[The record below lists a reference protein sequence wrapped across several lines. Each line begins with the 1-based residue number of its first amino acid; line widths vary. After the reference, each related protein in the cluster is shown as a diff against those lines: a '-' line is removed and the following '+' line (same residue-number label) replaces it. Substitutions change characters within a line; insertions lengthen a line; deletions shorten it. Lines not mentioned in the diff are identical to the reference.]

1 MVTSNPTI
9 DPVEPQD
16 HNAVHA
22 GASSG
27 SGAIPPWT
35 EGELPDPK
43 PLRWRNW
50 ASFLG
55 PGIVMMG
62 IQIGGGEWLLGPAV
76 TAKYGGGLMWI
87 ATVAIVL
94 QVFYN
99 MECGRYALYC
109 GEPVFTGF
117 MRCKPFPGFWVG
129 LMMLLN
135 ISALVPGLSTHGAA
149 MIASLILDR
158 PPTKADLGLVVP
170 LAYACLFAV
179 AFPVVMGGKV
189 YNILQWVMTAKIAIV
204 LGFCFGIGITCV
216 SAANWWNV
224 GSGFLQF
231 GNVPVAAGDGTEKL
245 ENLFAYWWA
254 NGEFPLISTA
264 SLIVI
269 GAFAG
274 YAGGG
279 GLANSTYSNFVRDK
293 GWGMGSQ
300 VGAIPSVVGGRAVT
314 LSHVGKVF
322 PINEDNLQRWRG
334 WWRYIWTDQVLVWG
348 PGCFVGMALPALLSL
363 QFASHSTITQ
373 EQMSVAQAI
382 VTADGIRN
390 SGFAPFLAKILWI
403 AALFTGL
410 MVMLPSQMSI
420 LDDFSR
426 RWTDAIWSANTR
438 VRGTWR
444 ADQVKWI
451 YYSILASY
459 VLWSFV
465 CAFLFSNA
473 PKLMTDFIA
482 NFNNLAIGI
491 TAFQILWINHRLLPA
506 PIRPRWYQSV
516 GLAMCGLFYLGLAA
530 MVFRYKIMP
539 LFVACTESV
548 GEIPWFC

>member
-1 MVTSNPTI
+1 MDEALMESSNNPTN
-9 DPVEPQD
+9 EPS
-16 HNAVHA
+16 H
-22 GASSG
+22 GSS
-27 SGAIPPWT
+27 AIPPWT
-35 EGELPDPK
+35 QGELPEPK

-158 PPTKADLGLVVP
+158 PPTKEDLWLVVP

-231 GNVPVAAGDGTEKL
+231 GNVPVAAGDGSEKL
-245 ENLFAYWWA
+245 ENLFTYWWA
-254 NGEFPLISTA
+254 NGELPLISTA

-322 PINEDNLQRWRG
+322 PINEQSLERWRG

-390 SGFAPFLAKILWI
+390 SGFGPVFAKLLWI

-426 RWTDAIWSANTR
+426 RWTDAIWSANPR
-438 VRGTWR
+438 VRGKWR

-459 VLWSFV
+459 VAWSFM

-482 NFNNLAIGI
+482 NFNNLAIGV
-491 TAFQILWINHRLLPA
+491 TAFQILWINHRLLPM
-506 PIRPRWYQSV
+506 PIRPRWYQSI
-516 GLAMCGLFYLGLAA
+516 GLACCGLFYLGLAG
-530 MVFRYKIMP
+530 MVFRYKILP
-539 LFVACTESV
+539 LFFACAETVESLS
-548 GEIPWFC
+548 WTC

>member
-1 MVTSNPTI
+1 MS
-9 DPVEPQD
+9 DPSHEQD
-16 HNAVHA
+16 HHA
-22 GASSG
+22 DQATG
-27 SGAIPPWT
+27 SNGIPPWT
-35 EGELPDPK
+35 EGQLPEPK
-43 PLRWRNW
+43 PLRWANW

-87 ATVAIVL
+87 ATVAIIL

-117 MRCKPFPGFWVG
+117 MRCKPSPGFWVG

-158 PPTKADLGLVVP
+158 PPTKEDLWLVVP

-179 AFPVVMGGKV
+179 AFPVVMGGKI

-231 GNVPVAAGDGTEKL
+231 GNVPVAAPDGTEKL
-245 ENLFAYWWA
+245 ENLFTYWWS
-254 NGEFPLISTA
+254 NGELPLISTA

-300 VGAIPSVVGGRAVT
+300 VGAIPSVVGGREVT

-322 PINEDNLQRWRG
+322 PINELNLERWRG

-348 PGCFVGMALPALLSL
+348 PGCFVGMALPALLSM

-373 EQMSVAQAI
+373 EQMGVAQAI

-390 SGFAPFLAKILWI
+390 SGFGPIITKLLWI

-426 RWTDAIWSANTR
+426 RWTDAIWSANPR
-438 VRGTWR
+438 VRGKWR

-459 VLWSFV
+459 VMWSFL

-516 GLAMCGLFYLGLAA
+516 GLACCGLFYLGLAT
-530 MVFRYKIMP
+530 MVFRYKIVP
-539 LFVACTESV
+539 LFFACVEPV
-548 GEIPWFC
+548 LFFPF

>member
-1 MVTSNPTI
+1 MTAKKDDQT
-9 DPVEPQD
+9 EE
-16 HNAVHA
+16 
-22 GASSG
+22 ASSSERAHASEDRG
-27 SGAIPPWT
+27 LPAWT
-35 EGELPDPK
+35 IADLPEPK
-43 PLRWRNW
+43 PLRWSNW
-50 ASFLG
+50 ASFIG

-87 ATVAIVL
+87 ATVAILL

-117 MRCKPFPGFWVG
+117 MRCWPSPIFWVG
-129 LMMLLN
+129 LMMMLN

-149 MIASLILDR
+149 MIASIYLDR
-158 PPTKADLGLVVP
+158 PPSKEDLWLVVP
-170 LAYACLFAV
+170 LAYACLFGV
-179 AFPVVMGGKV
+179 ALPVILGGKV
-189 YNILQWVMTAKIAIV
+189 YNILQWVMTAKIVVV
-204 LGFCFGIGITCV
+204 LGFCFGLGLTCV

-224 GSGFLQF
+224 WSGFLQF
-231 GNVPVAAGDGTEKL
+231 GNVPVADAAGKEHLVNG
-245 ENLFAYWWA
+245 FSHWW
-254 NGEFPLISTA
+254 NYGDWPVMSGA
-264 SLIVI
+264 SLIVV

-300 VGAIPSVVGGRAVT
+300 VGAIPSAVGGRNVT
-314 LSHVGKVF
+314 LSHAGKVF
-322 PINEDNLQRWRG
+322 PINEENLKRWKG
-334 WWRYIWTDQVLVWG
+334 WWKYILTDQVLVWA

-363 QFASHSTITQ
+363 QFVEFSTITD
-373 EQMSVAQAI
+373 EQAKVAQAI
-382 VTADGIRN
+382 ITADGIRN
-390 SGFAPFLAKILWI
+390 YGFSPMIGKLLWI

-426 RWTDAIWSANTR
+426 RWTDAIWTASRR
-438 VRGTWR
+438 VRNHMK

-451 YYSILASY
+451 YYGILASY
-459 VLWSFV
+459 AVWSFL
-465 CAFLFSNA
+465 CTFLFSNA

-482 NFNNLAIGI
+482 NFNNLALGV
-491 TAFQILWINHRLLPA
+491 TAFQLLWINHRLLPK
-506 PIRPRWYQSV
+506 PLRPSWYQSL
-516 GLAMCGLFYLGLAA
+516 GLALCGCFYLGLAGL
-530 MVFRYKIMP
+530 VFVFKIVPM
-539 LFVACTESV
+539 FM
-548 GEIPWFC
+548 G

>member
-1 MVTSNPTI
+1 MATPNPMS
-9 DPVEPQD
+9 DPSHVQD
-16 HNAVHA
+16 HHA
-22 GASSG
+22 DQAKG
-27 SGAIPPWT
+27 SNGIPPWT
-35 EGELPDPK
+35 EGQLPEPK
-43 PLRWRNW
+43 PLRWANW

-87 ATVAIVL
+87 ATVAIIL

-158 PPTKADLGLVVP
+158 PPNKEDLWLVVP

-179 AFPVVMGGKV
+179 AFPVVMGGKI

-216 SAANWWNV
+216 SASNWWSV

-231 GNVPVAAGDGTEKL
+231 GNVPVAAPDGTEKL
-245 ENLFAYWWA
+245 ENLFTFWWS
-254 NGEFPLISTA
+254 NGELPLISTA

-300 VGAIPSVVGGRAVT
+300 VGAIPSVVGGREVT

-322 PINEDNLQRWRG
+322 PINELNLERWRG

-348 PGCFVGMALPALLSL
+348 PGCFVGMALPALLSM

-373 EQMSVAQAI
+373 EQMGVAQAI

-390 SGFAPFLAKILWI
+390 SGFGPIIAKLLWI

-426 RWTDAIWSANTR
+426 RWTDAIWSANPR
-438 VRGTWR
+438 VRDKWR

-459 VLWSFV
+459 VIWSFA

-482 NFNNLAIGI
+482 NFNNLAIGV

-516 GLAMCGLFYLGLAA
+516 GLACCGLFYLGLAA
-530 MVFRYKIMP
+530 MVFRYKILP
-539 LFVACTESV
+539 LFFACVEPV
-548 GEIPWFC
+548 LFFPL